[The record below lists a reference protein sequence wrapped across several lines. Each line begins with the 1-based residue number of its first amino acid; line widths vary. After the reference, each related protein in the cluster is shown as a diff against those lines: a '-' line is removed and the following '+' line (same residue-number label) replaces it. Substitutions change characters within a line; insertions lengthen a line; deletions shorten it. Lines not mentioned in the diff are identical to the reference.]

1 MTLELYP
8 GYLNLGGN
16 EIVNN
21 ERTRGILEGLDCP
34 VDWFKDKDDR
44 CLTIQNAID
53 PPILGPWIE
62 AGRNLATNP
71 SMETAGA
78 GSTEVRRNY
87 IKDPRGMTS
96 ATEWGAFS
104 ATMVGVADGVTA
116 TITGSPW
123 RFGPEAQMPVST
135 LCRVRMEI
143 LVSTGATFDVYY
155 RPSGHS
161 STSAQVAIA
170 TAVTVQAGVTFVLD
184 VPFTTLAQSPTSAA
198 GIFLTGTGLIGATI
212 KITKAIAEAAPV
224 VGPYFDGTTASPS
237 PDLTR
242 AWSGTAD
249 ASPSTLS
256 GVPVASMTG
265 GVGSTAWAAN
275 RTKSLFVPGGVGAAN
290 DSYSVLAPP
299 AGGWVPGESYTILAT
314 MRLAAAQ
321 TGALNARAR
330 RIAVV
335 FSDATE
341 VLSDAA
347 PNEAGTFECR
357 VSFTA
362 PAGPTT
368 TEVRLYNGA
377 GRNAG
382 DTWWDAV
389 LITEI
394 DSPAAPYVGGYFDG
408 AISDEPLTQYS
419 WLGAADGSA
428 SQMETRQLFTPPPYT
443 ELSVADAPWYDLDL
457 PTASGDFFGAYALR
471 VQSTTDSTRQTPV
484 AESILNGGT
493 IGRTRLATRS
503 VRVEVM
509 LFARNSAGLE
519 YGRSWLDSVTQP
531 GACGQH
537 GDRCGVTDLQF
548 LAACP
553 PSLADYPAD
562 GEGYNEDVEALVRFM
577 HAVSVTS
584 GPFTVGEYRFA
595 SNGFVSQIVEF
606 TITSERAYIY
616 GRTRDVDLPTSDS
629 SVVQDIPYNL
639 VPYPSAEIAD
649 ADVTIATN
657 LSTNPSVE
665 TNSTDWVS
673 GYSLISGSS
682 PSSYITETRST
693 DIASVGLASFR
704 VRLLGN
710 SVTEVASSRSMI
722 IGMQDVVI
730 PAGTGRRVSLNMWAG
745 AIIAAGGAV
754 SVLNGVQVEAI
765 FYTAGG
771 SVIGSTIT
779 VGEAGP
785 TEMNGRP
792 YSLKSVA
799 VPDTAAKVRVR
810 ARFDVTW
817 QSSATAANN
826 SDIRAYV
833 DALAV
838 SIP

>member
-53 PPILGPWIE
+53 PPIIGPWVDAE
-62 AGRNLATNP
+62 VNLATNP
-71 SMETAGA
+71 SMESSTGV
-78 GSTEVRRNY
+78 STEVRRNY
-87 IKDPRGMTS
+87 MKDPLGLTV
-96 ATEWGAFS
+96 ATEWFAAGCTA
-104 ATMVGVADGVTA
+104 VGVANGVQFT
-116 TITGSPW
+116 
-123 RFGPEAQMPVST
+123 VS
-135 LCRVRMEI
+135 
-143 LVSTGATFDVYY
+143 STGAVQGGPEVQLAANTTGFSARLEFVADFTGSMDFYY
-155 RPSGHS
+155 RPLGGSTTAGQVFLGNLVFTAGVPTEFNAAFNTGASTPGNIS
-161 STSAQVAIA
+161 SIVA
-170 TAVTVQAGVTFVLD
+170 TASGLTVGKK
-184 VPFTTLAQSPTSAA
+184 FT
-198 GIFLTGTGLIGATI
+198 
-212 KITKAIAEAAPV
+212 ITRPIAERAPV
-224 VGPYFDGTTASPS
+224 CGSYFDGTTPAAQGF
-237 PDLTR
+237 TY
-242 AWSGTAD
+242 AWAGTAN
-249 ASPSTLS
+249 ASASRLL
-256 GVPVASMTG
+256 GVGVTGMTG
-265 GVGSTAWAAN
+265 GVQTSGWASD
-275 RTKSLFVPGGVGAAN
+275 RTNSLLVPGPLTGN

-299 AGGWVPGESYTILAT
+299 VGGWIPGESYTVLAT
-314 MRLAAAQ
+314 MRLAASQ
-321 TGALNARAR
+321 TGALHVRAR

-377 GRNAG
+377 SRNVG
-382 DTWWDAV
+382 DTWWDGV

-394 DSPAAPYVGGYFDG
+394 DSPTAPFTGGYFDG
-408 AISDEPLTQYS
+408 ASADGLLARFS
-419 WLGAADGSA
+419 WLGSADASA
-428 SQMETRQLFTPPPYT
+428 SQMETRQLFTAPPYS

-457 PTASGDFFGAYALR
+457 PEASGDFFGGYALR
-471 VQSTTDSTRQTPV
+471 VESTTDSTRQTPV

-704 VRLLGN
+704 VRLLGD

-771 SVIGSTIT
+771 AVIGSTIT